1 MRLRVLPFEK
11 EGVRGGFRNS
21 DLQVFNEMKISEN
34 WLRAWVNPEIDS
46 GTLSDQLTMLGLEV
60 DDMAPAAKPFSGVVV
75 GEVLTVEQ
83 HPDADRLRVTTV
95 NIGSGEP
102 LQIVCGAPNVR
113 AGMKAPVATIGAVL
127 PGDFKIKKGKLRGVE
142 SQGMLCGA
150 SEIDLEDKIDGL
162 LELPAD
168 APVGVDIREYLELDD
183 HVIDISITPNRGD
196 CFSIRGVAREIG
208 VINQLPVAAP
218 EIKEVAA
225 AIADHKNVIVDTD
238 GCPRYL
244 GRVIKNV
251 NTKAPT
257 PAWMERALA
266 RSGIRQHSI
275 LVDITNYVLI
285 ELGQPLHAFDGGKVE
300 GAVHV
305 RQAAAG
311 EKLVLL
317 NEQEVELQED
327 VMVIADDAKALA
339 IAGIMGGLSSSVT
352 DETAEIFLESA
363 FFAPLHIAGRA
374 RRFGLHTDASQRY
387 ERGVD
392 FELPMAAMHRA
403 SQLIAELAGGEFGP
417 ITAVEQAALL
427 PKREAIALNQA
438 QVDQLLGYA
447 VEPAF
452 ISDALSRLGC
462 AVTVKAEGEW
472 TVVPPSHRYDMA
484 IYQDLIEEVARIHGY
499 DNIQIS
505 LPVMDVKLAKYA
517 DQFELAQLRQTAV
530 TLGYQEAISFS
541 FADAKLEKQLNPQVQ
556 PLALANPISSDLAVM
571 RSTLLSSL
579 IPCVQYNLNR
589 QQSRVRFFELGLRFD
604 YQGASSIH
612 DLKQVPAFALI
623 AAGPRTAES
632 WHGKPAEMDFF
643 DFKGDV
649 EEILAAARLKVEYVR
664 SERAWL
670 HPGQSAEIL
679 LNGQSIG
686 YLGRLHPSLEAELDL
701 SATWVAELDQQAIL
715 QTYVSNFTE
724 LSRFPSV
731 RRDIALLISDKI
743 NVSEIQQLI
752 EKTGGELLDSAWL
765 FDVYTGQGVEEG
777 KRSLAFALLWQHPS
791 RTLEDAEIK
800 SGMDNILQVLENT
813 YQATLRAS

>member
-1 MRLRVLPFEK
+1 
-11 EGVRGGFRNS
+11 
-21 DLQVFNEMKISEN
+21 MKISEN
-34 WLRAWVNPEIDS
+34 WLRTWVNPAIDS
-46 GTLSDQLTMLGLEV
+46 DTLSDQLTMLGLEV
-60 DDMAPAAKPFSGVVV
+60 DDLSPAAKPFTGVVV

-168 APVGVDIREYLELDD
+168 APVGVNVREYLELDD
-183 HVIDISITPNRGD
+183 NVIDISITPNRGD
-196 CFSIRGVAREIG
+196 CFSIRGIAREIG
-208 VINQLPVAAP
+208 VINQLPVTAP

-225 AIADHKNVIVDTD
+225 TISDEKKVVVETD

-251 NTKAPT
+251 NTKAAT
-257 PAWMERALA
+257 PVWMERALA
-266 RSGIRQHSI
+266 RAGIRQHSI
-275 LVDITNYVLI
+275 LVDITNYVLM

-305 RQAAAG
+305 RQATVA
-311 EKLVLL
+311 EKLTLL
-317 NEQEVELQED
+317 NEQEVDLNEK
-327 VMVIADDAKALA
+327 VMVIADDTKALA
-339 IAGIMGGLSSSVT
+339 IAGIMGGLSSAVSDST
-352 DETAEIFLESA
+352 TEIFLESA
-363 FFAPLHIAGRA
+363 FFDQLYIAGRA
-374 RRFGLHTDASQRY
+374 RGFGLHTDASQRY

-392 FELPMAAMHRA
+392 FELPLMAMHRA
-403 SQLIAELAGGEFGP
+403 SQLISELAGGEFGP
-417 ITAVEQAALL
+417 ITVAEKAELL
-427 PKREAIALNQA
+427 PKREAIELNQA
-438 QVDQLLGYA
+438 QVDQLLGYK
-447 VEPAF
+447 VESDF
-452 ISDALSRLGC
+452 ISDALARLGC
-462 AVTVKAEGEW
+462 DVTVKAQGEW
-472 TVVPPSHRYDMA
+472 LVVPPSHRFDMA

-505 LPVMDVKLAKYA
+505 LPVIDVKLAKYQ
-517 DQFELAQLRQTAV
+517 DQFELGQLRQTAV

-541 FADAKLEKQLNPQVQ
+541 FADLKLEKQLNPSIN

-579 IPCVQYNLNR
+579 IPCVQHNVNR

-604 YQGASSIH
+604 YQDAASIH
-612 DLKQVPAFALI
+612 DLKQIPTFALV
-623 AAGPRTAES
+623 ATGSRTTES
-632 WHGKPAEMDFF
+632 WHGKAQPMDFF
-643 DFKGDV
+643 DFKGDI
-649 EEILAAARLKVEYVR
+649 EEILAAGRLNVEYVR
-664 SERAWL
+664 SERSWL

-679 LNGQSIG
+679 VDGKLIG
-686 YLGRLHPSLEAELDL
+686 YLGRLHPSLESELDL
-701 SATWVAELDQQAIL
+701 ATTWVAELDQKAVL

-743 NVSEIQQLI
+743 NVSEIQGLI
-752 EKTGGELLDSAWL
+752 EKTGGALLGSTWL

-777 KRSLAFALLWQHPS
+777 KRSLAFALLWQHPT

>member
-1 MRLRVLPFEK
+1 
-11 EGVRGGFRNS
+11 
-21 DLQVFNEMKISEN
+21 MKISEN
-34 WLRAWVNPEIDS
+34 WLRTWVNPAIDS
-46 GTLSDQLTMLGLEV
+46 EKLSDQLTMLGLEV
-60 DDMAPAAKPFSGVVV
+60 DDLSPAAKPFTGVVV

-168 APVGVDIREYLELDD
+168 APVGVNIREYLDLDD
-183 HVIDISITPNRGD
+183 NVIDISITPNRGD
-196 CFSIRGVAREIG
+196 CFSIRGIAREIG
-208 VINQLPVAAP
+208 VINQLPVTAP

-225 AIADHKNVIVDTD
+225 SIADEKKVVVSTE

-251 NTKAPT
+251 NTKAAT
-257 PAWMERALA
+257 PEWMERALT

-275 LVDITNYVLI
+275 LVDITNYVLM
-285 ELGQPLHAFDGGKVE
+285 ELGQPLHAFDGAKVQ
-300 GAVHV
+300 GAVQV
-305 RQAAAG
+305 RQANAG
-311 EKLVLL
+311 EKLILL
-317 NEQEVELQED
+317 NEQEVELQDD
-327 VMVIADDAKALA
+327 VMVIADDEKALA

-352 DETAEIFLESA
+352 DETTEIFLESA

-392 FELPMAAMHRA
+392 FELPLIAIHRA
-403 SQLIAELAGGEFGP
+403 SQLISELAGGEFGP
-417 ITAVEQAALL
+417 ITVAENAAVL
-427 PKREAIALNQA
+427 PTRDAIELEQA
-438 QVDQLLGYA
+438 QVDQLLGYN
-447 VEPAF
+447 VDSDF
-452 ISDALSRLGC
+452 ITGALTRLGC
-462 AVTVKAEGEW
+462 EVTVKAQGQW
-472 TVVPPSHRYDMA
+472 SVVPPSHRYDMA

-505 LPVMDVKLAKYA
+505 LPVIDTKLAKYQ
-517 DQFELAQLRQTAV
+517 DQFEVAQLRQTLV

-541 FADAKLEKQLNPQVQ
+541 FADLKLEKQLNTAVN

-579 IPCVQYNLNR
+579 IPCVQYNINR

-604 YQGASSIH
+604 YQNAASIH
-612 DLKQVPAFALI
+612 DLKQIPTLAMI
-623 AAGPRTAES
+623 AVGAKTAES
-632 WHGKPAEMDFF
+632 WHGKPQAMDFF
-643 DFKGDV
+643 DLKGEV
-649 EEILAAARLKVEYVR
+649 EELLAAGRVQVEYVR
-664 SERAWL
+664 SERSWL

-679 LNGQSIG
+679 VNGQSIG
-686 YLGRLHPSLEAELDL
+686 YLGRLHPSLENELDL
-701 SATWVAELDQQAIL
+701 GTTWVAELDQQAVL

-752 EKTGGELLDSAWL
+752 EKTGGELLHSTWL
-765 FDVYTGQGVEEG
+765 FDVYTGQGVEAG
-777 KRSLAFALLWQHPS
+777 KRSLAFALLWQHPT
-791 RTLEDAEIK
+791 RTLQDAEIK

>member
-1 MRLRVLPFEK
+1 
-11 EGVRGGFRNS
+11 
-21 DLQVFNEMKISEN
+21 MKISEN
-34 WLRAWVNPEIDS
+34 WLRTWVNPAIDS
-46 GTLSDQLTMLGLEV
+46 NTLSDQLTMLGLEI
-60 DDMAPAAKPFSGVVV
+60 DDLSPAAKAFTGVVV

-127 PGDFKIKKGKLRGVE
+127 PGDFKIKKGKLRGIE

-183 HVIDISITPNRGD
+183 NVLDISITPNRGD
-196 CFSIRGVAREIG
+196 CFSIRGIAREVA
-208 VINQLPVAAP
+208 VINQMTAVAP
-218 EIKEVAA
+218 EVKEVAA
-225 AIADHKNVIVDTD
+225 TISDEKKVVISTE

-257 PAWMERALA
+257 PEWMERALA

-275 LVDITNYVLI
+275 LVDITNYVLM
-285 ELGQPLHAFDGGKVE
+285 ELGQPLHAFDGGKVQ

-305 RQAAAG
+305 RQAAAN

-317 NEQEVELQED
+317 NEQEIELNEK
-327 VMVIADDAKALA
+327 VMVIADDEKALA

-352 DETAEIFLESA
+352 DETKEIFLESA
-363 FFAPLHIAGRA
+363 FFAPLAIAGRA
-374 RRFGLHTDASQRY
+374 RSFGLHTDASQRY

-392 FELPMAAMHRA
+392 FELPMVAMHRA

-417 ITAVEQAALL
+417 ITVAEQADLL
-427 PKREAIALNQA
+427 PTREVIELEQA
-438 QVDQLLGYA
+438 QVDQLLGYR
-447 VEPAF
+447 VDGAF
-452 ISDALSRLGC
+452 IADALTRLGC
-462 AVTVKAEGEW
+462 DVTVKAEGQW
-472 TVVPPSHRYDMA
+472 SVVPPSHRYDMA

-505 LPVMDVKLAKYA
+505 LPKIEAKLAKYQ
-517 DQFELAQLRQTAV
+517 DQFEIAQLRQTVVA
-530 TLGYQEAISFS
+530 LGYQEAISFS
-541 FADAKLEKQLNPQVQ
+541 FADLKLEKQLNPAVN

-579 IPCVQYNLNR
+579 IPCVQYNVNR
-589 QQSRVRFFELGLRFD
+589 QQSRVRFYELGLRFD
-604 YQGASSIH
+604 YQDAASIH
-612 DLKQVPAFALI
+612 DLKQIPTFAMI
-623 AAGPRTAES
+623 ATGSRSAES
-632 WHGKPAEMDFF
+632 WHGKAAPVDFF

-649 EEILAAARLKVEYVR
+649 EQVLAAARLNVEFVR
-664 SERAWL
+664 SERVWL

-686 YLGRLHPSLEAELDL
+686 YMGRLHPSLEDELDL
-701 SATWVAELDQQAIL
+701 STTWVAELDQSAVL

-752 EKTGGELLDSAWL
+752 EKTGGELLDSTWL

-777 KRSLAFALLWQHPS
+777 KRSLAFALLWQHPA

>member
-1 MRLRVLPFEK
+1 
-11 EGVRGGFRNS
+11 
-21 DLQVFNEMKISEN
+21 MKISEN
-34 WLRAWVNPEIDS
+34 WLRTWVNPAIDS
-46 GTLSDQLTMLGLEV
+46 EKLSDQLTMLGLEV
-60 DDMAPAAKPFSGVVV
+60 DDLSPAAKPFTGVVV

-168 APVGVDIREYLELDD
+168 APVGVNVREYLDLDD
-183 HVIDISITPNRGD
+183 NVIDISITPNRGD
-196 CFSIRGVAREIG
+196 CFSIRGIAREIG
-208 VINQLPVAAP
+208 VINQLPVTAP
-218 EIKEVAA
+218 ETKEVAA
-225 AIADHKNVIVDTD
+225 TLADEKKVVVETE
-238 GCPRYL
+238 GCARYL

-257 PAWMERALA
+257 PEWMERALVRA
-266 RSGIRQHSI
+266 GIRQHSI
-275 LVDITNYVLI
+275 LVDITNYVLM
-285 ELGQPLHAFDGGKVE
+285 ELGQPLHAFDGGKVQ
-300 GAVHV
+300 GSVHV
-305 RQAAAG
+305 RQATAG

-317 NEQEVELQED
+317 NEQEVELQDD
-327 VMVIADDAKALA
+327 VMVIADDEKALA

-352 DETAEIFLESA
+352 DETTEIFLESA

-392 FELPMAAMHRA
+392 FELPMIAMHRA

-417 ITAVEQAALL
+417 IIVAEKPELL
-427 PKREAIALNQA
+427 PKREAIELEQA
-438 QVDQLLGYA
+438 QVDQLLGYT
-447 VEPAF
+447 VESDF
-452 ISDALSRLGC
+452 ITDALTRLGC
-462 AVTVKAEGEW
+462 EVTLKAEGQW
-472 TVVPPSHRYDMA
+472 SVVPPSHRYDMA

-505 LPVMDVKLAKYA
+505 LPVIDVKLAKYE
-517 DQFELAQLRQTAV
+517 DQFELTQLRQTAV

-541 FADAKLEKQLNPQVQ
+541 FADLKLEKQLNPAVN

-579 IPCVQYNLNR
+579 IPCVQYNVNR
-589 QQSRVRFFELGLRFD
+589 QQNRVRFFELGLRFD
-604 YQGASSIH
+604 YQNAASIH
-612 DLKQVPAFALI
+612 DLKQIPTFALI
-623 AAGPRTAES
+623 ATGSRTPET
-632 WHGKPAEMDFF
+632 WHGKAQPMDFF
-643 DFKGDV
+643 DFKGDI
-649 EEILAAARLKVEYVR
+649 EEILAAARLNVEYVH
-664 SERAWL
+664 SERSWL

-679 LNGQSIG
+679 VNGQSIG
-686 YLGRLHPSLEAELDL
+686 YLGRLHPSLEDELDL
-701 SATWVAELDQQAIL
+701 ATTWVAELDQSAVL

-743 NVSEIQQLI
+743 NVSEIQGLI
-752 EKTGGELLDSAWL
+752 EKTGGELLGSTWL

>member
-1 MRLRVLPFEK
+1 
-11 EGVRGGFRNS
+11 
-21 DLQVFNEMKISEN
+21 MKISEN
-34 WLRAWVNPEIDS
+34 WLRTWVNPAIDS
-46 GTLSDQLTMLGLEV
+46 DTLSDQLTMLGLEV
-60 DDMAPAAKPFSGVVV
+60 DDLSPAAKPFTGVVV
-75 GEVLTVEQ
+75 GEVLTVVQ

-113 AGMKAPVATIGAVL
+113 VGMKAPVATIGAVL

-168 APVGVDIREYLELDD
+168 APVGVNVREYLDLDD
-183 HVIDISITPNRGD
+183 NVIDISITPNRGD
-196 CFSIRGVAREIG
+196 CFSIRGIAREIG
-208 VINQLPVAAP
+208 VINQLPVTAP

-225 AIADHKNVIVDTD
+225 TITDEKKVVVETD

-251 NTKAPT
+251 NTKALT
-257 PAWMERALA
+257 PEWMERALA
-266 RSGIRQHSI
+266 RAGIRQHSI
-275 LVDITNYVLI
+275 LVDITNYVLM

-300 GAVHV
+300 GAVRV
-305 RQAAAG
+305 RQATAA
-311 EKLVLL
+311 EKLTLL
-317 NEQEVELQED
+317 NEQEVKLSEN
-327 VMVIADDAKALA
+327 VMVIADDQKALA
-339 IAGIMGGLSSSVT
+339 IAGIMGGLSSAVSDDT
-352 DETAEIFLESA
+352 TEIFLESA
-363 FFAPLHIAGRA
+363 FFDQLYIAGRA
-374 RRFGLHTDASQRY
+374 RSFGLHTDASQRY

-392 FELPMAAMHRA
+392 FELPMTAMHRA
-403 SQLIAELAGGEFGP
+403 SQLIADLAGGEFGP
-417 ITAVEQAALL
+417 ITVAEKVELL
-427 PKREAIALNQA
+427 PKREAIELNQA
-438 QVDQLLGYA
+438 QVDQLLGYK
-447 VEPAF
+447 VESAF
-452 ISDALSRLGC
+452 ITDALTRLGC
-462 AVTVKAEGEW
+462 NVTVKAEGEW
-472 TVVPPSHRYDMA
+472 TVLPPSHRFDMA

-505 LPVMDVKLAKYA
+505 LPVIDVKLAKYQ
-517 DQFELAQLRQTAV
+517 DQFELVQLRQTAV
-530 TLGYQEAISFS
+530 ALGYQEAISFS

-579 IPCVQYNLNR
+579 IPCVQYNVNR
-589 QQSRVRFFELGLRFD
+589 QQNRVRFYELGLRFD
-604 YQGASSIH
+604 YQGANSIH
-612 DLKQVPAFALI
+612 DLKQIPTFALV
-623 AAGPRTAES
+623 ATGSRTTES
-632 WHGKPAEMDFF
+632 WHSKAQPMDFF

-649 EEILAAARLKVEYVR
+649 EEILNSARLNVEYVR
-664 SERAWL
+664 SERTWL

-679 LNGQSIG
+679 VNGQSIG
-686 YLGRLHPSLEAELDL
+686 YFGRLHPSLEDELDL
-701 SATWVAELDQQAIL
+701 ATTWVAELDQSAVL

-752 EKTGGELLDSAWL
+752 EKTGGELLDAVWL

-777 KRSLAFALLWQHPS
+777 KRSLAFAIQWQHPT

-800 SGMDNILQVLENT
+800 TGMDNILQVLENT

>member
-1 MRLRVLPFEK
+1 
-11 EGVRGGFRNS
+11 
-21 DLQVFNEMKISEN
+21 MKISEN
-34 WLRAWVNPEIDS
+34 WLRTWVNPAIDS
-46 GTLSDQLTMLGLEV
+46 EKLSDQLTMLGLEV
-60 DDMAPAAKPFSGVVV
+60 DDLSPAAKPFTGVVV

-168 APVGVDIREYLELDD
+168 APVGVNVREYLDLDD
-183 HVIDISITPNRGD
+183 NVIDISITPNRGD
-196 CFSIRGVAREIG
+196 CFSIRGIAREIG
-208 VINQLPVAAP
+208 VINQLPVTAP
-218 EIKEVAA
+218 DIQEVAA
-225 AIADHKNVIVDTD
+225 SIADEKKVVVSTE

-251 NTKAPT
+251 NTKAAT
-257 PAWMERALA
+257 PEWMERALA

-275 LVDITNYVLI
+275 LVDITNYVLM
-285 ELGQPLHAFDGGKVE
+285 ELGQPLHAFDAAKVQ
-300 GAVHV
+300 GAVQV
-305 RQAAAG
+305 RQATAG

-317 NEQEVELQED
+317 NEQEVELQDD
-327 VMVIADDAKALA
+327 VMVIADDEKALA

-352 DETAEIFLESA
+352 DETTEIFLESA
-363 FFAPLHIAGRA
+363 FFVPLHIAGRA

-392 FELPMAAMHRA
+392 FELPLIAMHRA
-403 SQLIAELAGGEFGP
+403 SQLISELAGGEFGP
-417 ITAVEQAALL
+417 ITVAENAAVL
-427 PKREAIALNQA
+427 PTRDAIELKQA
-438 QVDQLLGYA
+438 QVDQLLGYS
-447 VEPAF
+447 VDSDF
-452 ISDALSRLGC
+452 ITDALTRLGC
-462 AVTVKAEGEW
+462 EVTVKAQGQW
-472 TVVPPSHRYDMA
+472 SVVPPSHRYDMA

-505 LPVMDVKLAKYA
+505 LPVIDTKLAKYQ
-517 DQFELAQLRQTAV
+517 DQFEVAQLRQTLV

-541 FADAKLEKQLNPQVQ
+541 FADLKLEKQLNAAVN

-579 IPCVQYNLNR
+579 IPCVQYNINR

-604 YQGASSIH
+604 YQNAASIH
-612 DLKQVPAFALI
+612 DLKQIPTLAMI
-623 AAGPRTAES
+623 AVGAKTAES
-632 WHGKPAEMDFF
+632 WHGKPQAMDFF
-643 DFKGDV
+643 DLKGEV
-649 EEILAAARLKVEYVR
+649 EELLAAGRVQVEYVR
-664 SERAWL
+664 SERSWL

-679 LNGQSIG
+679 VNGQSIG
-686 YLGRLHPSLEAELDL
+686 YLGRLHPSLENELDL
-701 SATWVAELDQQAIL
+701 GTTWVAELDQQAVL

-752 EKTGGELLDSAWL
+752 EQTGGELLHSTWL
-765 FDVYTGQGVEEG
+765 FDVYTGQGVEAG
-777 KRSLAFALLWQHPS
+777 KRSLAFALLWQHPT

-800 SGMDNILQVLENT
+800 SGMDNILKVLENT

>member
-1 MRLRVLPFEK
+1 
-11 EGVRGGFRNS
+11 
-21 DLQVFNEMKISEN
+21 MKISEN
-34 WLRAWVNPEIDS
+34 WLRTWVNPAIDS
-46 GTLSDQLTMLGLEV
+46 ETLSDQLTMLGLEV
-60 DDMAPAAKPFSGVVV
+60 DDLSPAAKPFTGVVV

-113 AGMKAPVATIGAVL
+113 VGMKAPVATIGAVL
-127 PGDFKIKKGKLRGVE
+127 PGDFKIKKGKLRGIE

-168 APVGVDIREYLELDD
+168 APVGVNIREYLNLDD

-196 CFSIRGVAREIG
+196 CFSIRGIAREIA
-208 VINQLPVAAP
+208 VINQMTAVAP

-225 AIADHKNVIVDTD
+225 TISDEKKVVVTTE

-257 PAWMERALA
+257 PEWMERALA
-266 RSGIRQHSI
+266 RSGMRQHSI
-275 LVDITNYVLI
+275 LVDITNYVLM
-285 ELGQPLHAFDGGKVE
+285 ELGQPLHAFDGGKVQ

-305 RQAAAG
+305 RQATAA

-317 NEQEVELQED
+317 NEQAVELNEK
-327 VMVIADDAKALA
+327 VMVIADDEKALA

-352 DETAEIFLESA
+352 DETTEIFLESA

-374 RRFGLHTDASQRY
+374 RSFGLHTDASQRY

-392 FELPMAAMHRA
+392 FELPMIAMHRA

-417 ITAVEQAALL
+417 ITVAEQAEVL
-427 PKREAIALNQA
+427 PKREAIELKQA
-438 QVDQLLGYA
+438 QVDQLLGYH
-447 VEPAF
+447 VEGEF
-452 ISDALSRLGC
+452 IADALTRLGC
-462 AVTVKAEGEW
+462 AVTVKAEGQW
-472 TVVPPSHRYDMA
+472 SIVPPSHRYDMA

-505 LPVMDVKLAKYA
+505 LPKIEAQLAQYQ
-517 DQFELAQLRQTAV
+517 DQFEMAQLRQTLV

-541 FADAKLEKQLNPQVQ
+541 FADLKLEKQLNPAVN

-579 IPCVQYNLNR
+579 IPCVQYNINR

-604 YQGASSIH
+604 YQDANNIH
-612 DLKQVPAFALI
+612 DLKQIPTLAMI
-623 AAGPRTAES
+623 AVGAKQAES
-632 WHGKPAEMDFF
+632 WHAKSQAMDFF
-643 DFKGDV
+643 DFKGEV
-649 EEILAAARLKVEYVR
+649 EELLAAGRVKVEYAR
-664 SERAWL
+664 SERVWL
-670 HPGQSAEIL
+670 HPGQSAEIVVA
-679 LNGQSIG
+679 GQSIG
-686 YLGRLHPSLEAELDL
+686 YLGRLHPTLEAELDL
-701 SATWVAELDQQAIL
+701 GTTWVAELDQKAVL

-743 NVSEIQQLI
+743 NIGEIQQLI
-752 EKTGGELLDSAWL
+752 TKTGGELLNSNWL
-765 FDVYTGQGVEEG
+765 FDVYTGQGVEAG

-800 SGMDNILQVLENT
+800 SGMDTIIEVLQNT